1 MESEDNVTPLSATQN
16 HVILVRRAPC
26 IGMAA
31 IAHAHHSLC
40 CHAQRLRK
48 GDDEAPWITELVC
61 FQFNAQVR
69 SLRTTLGRTDA
80 VSRSCLLAQG
90 QVLHVTRGNRH
101 PARRSDGS
109 AMFFGDGHVVLKRQ
123 TSKEA
128 IEREHLSFTL
138 SSLPASV
145 EAIGCLVTY
154 ADDEIA
160 RFTRLNDF
168 ALTCDLC
175 FHRSGDDDEDDIV
188 THPDRRPLRVLDLA
202 FDARQQSSQQR
213 SRAQQPQQPNFV
225 VACKFFRNRQNRS
238 EWFFHGISE
247 PGAVR
252 SAINIALTESMQVFL
267 LDIMPDIEIPNRNAL
282 ISVPSICA
290 ALSCDEFLGIESY
303 FPTEGLCKEDFAR
316 MLLFELMRARPELM
330 RLARASALVAQLFE
344 MFEQI
349 DINGDAVVDWEEF
362 TTFCISIG
370 LIATGGQKLLGNV
383 STGFNAVT
391 YHQSLPP
398 ANARTFPYQIRTI
411 KSFTPLKR
419 IAVIEVG
426 SAHVLVG
433 FIVSYEHADCC

>member
-1 MESEDNVTPLSATQN
+1 
-16 HVILVRRAPC
+16 
-26 IGMAA
+26 
-31 IAHAHHSLC
+31 
-40 CHAQRLRK
+40 
-48 GDDEAPWITELVC
+48 
-61 FQFNAQVR
+61 
-69 SLRTTLGRTDA
+69 
-80 VSRSCLLAQG
+80 
-90 QVLHVTRGNRH
+90 
-101 PARRSDGS
+101 
-109 AMFFGDGHVVLKRQ
+109 MFFGDSHVVLKRQ

-160 RFTRLNDF
+160 RFTRLNNF

-175 FHRSGDDDEDDIV
+175 FHRSGDDDDDDIV

-202 FDARQQSSQQR
+202 FDARQQALQQQQR
-213 SRAQQPQQPNFV
+213 SKQPNFV

-247 PGAVR
+247 HGVVR
-252 SAINIALTESMQVFL
+252 SAINAALTESMQVFL

-383 STGFNAVT
+383 SSGSNAAT
-391 YHQSLPP
+391 YRQALPP

-411 KSFTPLKR
+411 KPFTPLKR
-419 IAVIEVG
+419 IAVIEIG
-426 SAHVLVG
+426 SPHVLVG
-433 FIVSYEHADCC
+433 LTNQ